1 MSGPN
6 CPIWSIEIGDR
17 RTTAEGKILRRVS
30 CEMSLRLRLRSLT
43 PTCQDRTLGARMA
56 YGSEVVACGDDFVPG
71 TEVPGF
77 YLEALCASFGF

>member
-43 PTCQDRTLGARMA
+43 PTCKDRTLEGPNGLRQ
-56 YGSEVVACGDDFVPG
+56 
-71 TEVPGF
+71 
-77 YLEALCASFGF
+77 

>member
-30 CEMSLRLRLRSLT
+30 CEMSLRLRSLT
-43 PTCQDRTLGARMA
+43 PTCKDRTLGGPNGLRQ
-56 YGSEVVACGDDFVPG
+56 
-71 TEVPGF
+71 
-77 YLEALCASFGF
+77 